1 MPTAITTKCADKCNE
16 SSASEI
22 PRSHQTNCRDSGTVP
37 LLWLFSVMI
46 DRLGLSHMIR
56 DWVSASNSD
65 GQDSQVS
72 YLGAAVPIA
81 AIDYI

>member
-1 MPTAITTKCADKCNE
+1 
-16 SSASEI
+16 
-22 PRSHQTNCRDSGTVP
+22 
-37 LLWLFSVMI
+37 MI